1 MQEIDYGTKTEIN
14 SLIME
19 RDILTKTIFRVYQQD
34 SQLTKIQRDKLL
46 TRYQHQLGVVVAQ
59 IEQLGNSMKH
69 TDVNPLDEGMFVAMD
84 QKMSRMEEK
93 LREISSQISPS
104 NKETEKPRR
113 KLAKIL
119 SKKGRTKS
127 THSQNTILQ
136 SKSKPLEIITLTQI
150 PSKIPE
156 FFRRKLNHKD
166 AKIEEI
172 ESVPNQKIEE
182 IEPVP
187 NQKIEE
193 IEPVPNQKIVK
204 TLDNAD
210 EVKIAQP
217 NICEHPNCENPKFS
231 NKHCSV
237 HTNSYVKK
245 PNDEEKGA
253 SILDSEEGKK
263 SEQEIK
269 TDDVILDNNLDNDD
283 DMSKVVGDI
292 EKALSNLS
300 QAEVE

>member
-69 TDVNPLDEGMFVAMD
+69 ADVNPLDEGMFAAMD
-84 QKMSRMEEK
+84 QKLSRMDEK

-113 KLAKIL
+113 KLSKIL

-127 THSQNTILQ
+127 THLQNSILQ

-156 FFRRKLNHKD
+156 FFRRKLNHT
-166 AKIEEI
+166 ET
-172 ESVPNQKIEE
+172 KIEE
-182 IEPVP
+182 IEPVT
-187 NQKIEE
+187 
-193 IEPVPNQKIVK
+193 NQKIVK

-210 EVKIAQP
+210 EVKVVQP

-237 HTNSYVKK
+237 HTDSYVKK
-245 PNDEEKGA
+245 PSDEEKDTSVSGF
-253 SILDSEEGKK
+253 EEKK
-263 SEQEIK
+263 LEQETN
-269 TDDVILDNNLDNDD
+269 TDDVILDNNNPE
-283 DMSKVVGDI
+283 MMMI
-292 EKALSNLS
+292 CQRLS
-300 QAEVE
+300 VI

>member
-69 TDVNPLDEGMFVAMD
+69 TDVNPSDEGMFVAMD
-84 QKMSRMEEK
+84 QKLSMMDEK
-93 LREISSQISPS
+93 LQEISSRINPS
-104 NKETEKPRR
+104 SKETEKPRR

-119 SKKGRTKS
+119 SRKSRTKS
-127 THSQNTILQ
+127 TRSQNTTLLQ
-136 SKSKPLEIITLTQI
+136 SKSKPLEIITLTRI

-156 FFRRKLNHKD
+156 FFRRKLNLK
-166 AKIEEI
+166 E
-172 ESVPNQKIEE
+172 VKIEE
-182 IEPVP
+182 IEPV
-187 NQKIEE
+187 I
-193 IEPVPNQKIVK
+193 NQKIVK
-204 TLDNAD
+204 TPENAD
-210 EVKIAQP
+210 EVKVAQP

-245 PNDEEKGA
+245 PSDEEKGA

-263 SEQEIK
+263 LEQEIK

>member
-69 TDVNPLDEGMFVAMD
+69 TDVNPSDEGMFAAMD
-84 QKMSRMEEK
+84 QKLSMMDEK
-93 LREISSQISPS
+93 LQEISSRINPS

-119 SKKGRTKS
+119 SRKSRTKS
-127 THSQNTILQ
+127 TRSQNTTLLQ

-156 FFRRKLNHKD
+156 FFRRKLNHT
-166 AKIEEI
+166 ET
-172 ESVPNQKIEE
+172 KIEE
-182 IEPVP
+182 IEPVT
-187 NQKIEE
+187 
-193 IEPVPNQKIVK
+193 NQKIVK

-210 EVKIAQP
+210 EVKVVQP

-237 HTNSYVKK
+237 HTDSYVKK
-245 PNDEEKGA
+245 PSDEEKDTSVSGF
-253 SILDSEEGKK
+253 EEKK
-263 SEQEIK
+263 LEQETN
-269 TDDVILDNNLDNDD
+269 TDDVILDNNDPSNDD

>member
-69 TDVNPLDEGMFVAMD
+69 TDMNPLDEGTFAAMD
-84 QKMSRMEEK
+84 QKLSRMDEK
-93 LREISSQISPS
+93 LREISLQISPS

-119 SKKGRTKS
+119 SKKSRTKS

-136 SKSKPLEIITLTQI
+136 SKSKSLEIITLTQI

-156 FFRRKLNHKD
+156 FFRRKLNPK
-166 AKIEEI
+166 E
-172 ESVPNQKIEE
+172 VKIEE
-182 IEPVP
+182 IEP
-187 NQKIEE
+187 ITS
-193 IEPVPNQKIVK
+193 QKIVK
-204 TLDNAD
+204 TPENAD
-210 EVKIAQP
+210 EVKVAQP

-245 PNDEEKGA
+245 PSDEEKDT
-253 SILDSEEGKK
+253 SISDFEEKK
-263 SEQEIK
+263 LEQEIK
-269 TDDVILDNNLDNDD
+269 TDDVILNDNNPEDDD

>member
-46 TRYQHQLGVVVAQ
+46 IRYQHQLGVVVAQ

-127 THSQNTILQ
+127 VHSQNTILQ
-136 SKSKPLEIITLTQI
+136 SKSKSLEIITLTQI

-156 FFRRKLNHKD
+156 FFRRKLNPKD

-172 ESVPNQKIEE
+172 EPI
-182 IEPVP
+182 
-187 NQKIEE
+187 
-193 IEPVPNQKIVK
+193 PNQKIVK
-204 TLDNAD
+204 TLENAD
-210 EVKIAQP
+210 EVKVAQP

-245 PNDEEKGA
+245 PSDEEKDA

-263 SEQEIK
+263 LEQEIK

>member
-46 TRYQHQLGVVVAQ
+46 IRYQHQLGVVVAQ

-119 SKKGRTKS
+119 SKKVRTKS
-127 THSQNTILQ
+127 THQQNTILQ

-156 FFRRKLNHKD
+156 FFRRKLNPKE

-172 ESVPNQKIEE
+172 EPIT
-182 IEPVP
+182 
-187 NQKIEE
+187 
-193 IEPVPNQKIVK
+193 NQKIVK
-204 TLDNAD
+204 TPDNVN
-210 EVKIAQP
+210 EVKVTQT

-245 PNDEEKGA
+245 PGDEEKDT
-253 SILDSEEGKK
+253 SISDFEEKK
-263 SEQEIK
+263 LEQEIK
-269 TDDVILDNNLDNDD
+269 TGDVIDNNDLENDDD

-292 EKALSNLS
+292 EKALSSLS

>member
-46 TRYQHQLGVVVAQ
+46 IRYQHQLGVVVAQ

-69 TDVNPLDEGMFVAMD
+69 ADVNPLDEGMFAAVD
-84 QKMSRMEEK
+84 EKMSRMEEK
-93 LREISSQISPS
+93 LREISSQISSS

-113 KLAKIL
+113 KLPKIL

-127 THSQNTILQ
+127 TYSQNTILQ
-136 SKSKPLEIITLTQI
+136 SKSKSLEIITLTQI

-156 FFRRKLNHKD
+156 FFRRKLNPKE
-166 AKIEEI
+166 A
-172 ESVPNQKIEE
+172 KIEE
-182 IEPVP
+182 IEPVT
-187 NQKIEE
+187 
-193 IEPVPNQKIVK
+193 NQKIVK
-204 TLDNAD
+204 TLENDD
-210 EVKIAQP
+210 EVKVAQP

-253 SILDSEEGKK
+253 PILDSEEGKK

>member
-46 TRYQHQLGVVVAQ
+46 IRYQHQLGVVVAQ

-69 TDVNPLDEGMFVAMD
+69 TDVNPLDEGMFAAMD
-84 QKMSRMEEK
+84 QKLSRMDEK

-156 FFRRKLNHKD
+156 FFRRKLNPKD
-166 AKIEEI
+166 A
-172 ESVPNQKIEE
+172 
-182 IEPVP
+182 
-187 NQKIEE
+187 KIEE

-204 TLDNAD
+204 TLENAD
-210 EVKIAQP
+210 EVKVAQP

-245 PNDEEKGA
+245 PSDEEKDA
-253 SILDSEEGKK
+253 SISDFEEKK
-263 SEQEIK
+263 LEREIK
-269 TDDVILDNNLDNDD
+269 TDNVILDDDNLENDDD

>member
-69 TDVNPLDEGMFVAMD
+69 ADVNPLDEGMFAAMD
-84 QKMSRMEEK
+84 QKLSRMDEK

-113 KLAKIL
+113 KLSKIL

-127 THSQNTILQ
+127 THLQNSILQ
-136 SKSKPLEIITLTQI
+136 SKSKPLEIITLTRI

-156 FFRRKLNHKD
+156 FFRRKLNPK
-166 AKIEEI
+166 E
-172 ESVPNQKIEE
+172 VKIEE
-182 IEPVP
+182 IEPVT
-187 NQKIEE
+187 
-193 IEPVPNQKIVK
+193 NQKIVK
-204 TLDNAD
+204 TPENAD
-210 EVKIAQP
+210 EVKVAQP

-245 PNDEEKGA
+245 SSDEEKDT
-253 SILDSEEGKK
+253 SISDFEEKK
-263 SEQEIK
+263 LEQEIK
-269 TDDVILDNNLDNDD
+269 TDDVILDNNPEDD
-283 DMSKVVGDI
+283 DDVSKVVGDI

>member
-46 TRYQHQLGVVVAQ
+46 IRYQHQLGVVVAQ

-84 QKMSRMEEK
+84 QKMSRMDEK

-119 SKKGRTKS
+119 SKKSRTKS
-127 THSQNTILQ
+127 TYSQNTILQ
-136 SKSKPLEIITLTQI
+136 SKSKSLEIITLTQI

-156 FFRRKLNHKD
+156 FFRRKLNPK
-166 AKIEEI
+166 E
-172 ESVPNQKIEE
+172 VKIEE
-182 IEPVP
+182 IEPVT
-187 NQKIEE
+187 
-193 IEPVPNQKIVK
+193 NQKIVK
-204 TLDNAD
+204 TLENAD
-210 EVKIAQP
+210 EVKVAQP

-245 PNDEEKGA
+245 PSDEEKGA

-263 SEQEIK
+263 LEQEIK

>member
-46 TRYQHQLGVVVAQ
+46 IRYQHQLGVVVAQ

-69 TDVNPLDEGMFVAMD
+69 TDVNPLDEGMFAAMD

-113 KLAKIL
+113 KLPKIL

-172 ESVPNQKIEE
+172 E
-182 IEPVP
+182 
-187 NQKIEE
+187 
-193 IEPVPNQKIVK
+193 PVPNQKIVK
-204 TLDNAD
+204 TLENAG
-210 EVKIAQP
+210 EVKVAQS

-253 SILDSEEGKK
+253 PILDSEEGKK

>member
-34 SQLTKIQRDKLL
+34 SQLTKIQQDKLL

-69 TDVNPLDEGMFVAMD
+69 TDVNPLDEGMFATMD

-127 THSQNTILQ
+127 THPQNTILQ
-136 SKSKPLEIITLTQI
+136 SKSNPLEIITLTQI

-156 FFRRKLNHKD
+156 FFRRKLNPK
-166 AKIEEI
+166 E
-172 ESVPNQKIEE
+172 VKIEE
-182 IEPVP
+182 IEPVT
-187 NQKIEE
+187 
-193 IEPVPNQKIVK
+193 NQKIVK
-204 TLDNAD
+204 TLENAD
-210 EVKIAQP
+210 EVKVAQP

-245 PNDEEKGA
+245 LGDEEKDA
-253 SILDSEEGKK
+253 SGSYFEEKK

-269 TDDVILDNNLDNDD
+269 TGDVILDNNDLENDDD
-283 DMSKVVGDI
+283 DMSKVVADI
-292 EKALSNLS
+292 EKTLSNLS

>member
-69 TDVNPLDEGMFVAMD
+69 ADVNPLDEGMFAAMD
-84 QKMSRMEEK
+84 QKLSRMDEK
-93 LREISSQISPS
+93 LREISSRISPS

-119 SKKGRTKS
+119 SKKVRTKS
-127 THSQNTILQ
+127 THPQSTILQ

-156 FFRRKLNHKD
+156 FFRRKLNPKE
-166 AKIEEI
+166 A
-172 ESVPNQKIEE
+172 KIEE
-182 IEPVP
+182 IEPVT
-187 NQKIEE
+187 NQKIA
-193 IEPVPNQKIVK
+193 K
-204 TLDNAD
+204 TPENTD
-210 EVKIAQP
+210 EVKVAQP
-217 NICEHPNCENPKFS
+217 NICEHPNCENPKFP

-245 PNDEEKGA
+245 PSDEEKDV
-253 SILDSEEGKK
+253 SVSDFEEKK
-263 SEQEIK
+263 LEQEIK
-269 TDDVILDNNLDNDD
+269 TDNIILDNNNPENDDD

>member
-46 TRYQHQLGVVVAQ
+46 IRYQHQLGVVVAQ

-69 TDVNPLDEGMFVAMD
+69 TDVNPLDEGMFAAMD

-113 KLAKIL
+113 KLPKIL

-172 ESVPNQKIEE
+172 E
-182 IEPVP
+182 
-187 NQKIEE
+187 
-193 IEPVPNQKIVK
+193 PVPNQKIVK
-204 TLDNAD
+204 TLENAG
-210 EVKIAQP
+210 EVKVAQS

-245 PNDEEKGA
+245 PSDEEEGA

-263 SEQEIK
+263 LEQEIK

>member
-69 TDVNPLDEGMFVAMD
+69 TDVNPSHDGMFAAMD
-84 QKMSRMEEK
+84 QKLSMMDEK
-93 LREISSQISPS
+93 LQEISSRINPS

-119 SKKGRTKS
+119 SRKSRAKS
-127 THSQNTILQ
+127 TRLQNTTLLQ

-156 FFRRKLNHKD
+156 FFRRKLNPK
-166 AKIEEI
+166 E
-172 ESVPNQKIEE
+172 VKIEE
-182 IEPVP
+182 IEPVT
-187 NQKIEE
+187 
-193 IEPVPNQKIVK
+193 NQKIVK
-204 TLDNAD
+204 TLENAD
-210 EVKIAQP
+210 EVKVIQP

-237 HTNSYVKK
+237 HTDSYVKK
-245 PNDEEKGA
+245 PSDEEKDA
-253 SILDSEEGKK
+253 SVSGFEEKK
-263 SEQEIK
+263 LEQETN
-269 TDDVILDNNLDNDD
+269 TDDVILDNNNVENDD

>member
-127 THSQNTILQ
+127 VHSQNTILQ
-136 SKSKPLEIITLTQI
+136 SKSKSLEIITLTQI

-156 FFRRKLNHKD
+156 FFRRKLNPKD
-166 AKIEEI
+166 A
-172 ESVPNQKIEE
+172 E
-182 IEPVP
+182 IEP
-187 NQKIEE
+187 I
-193 IEPVPNQKIVK
+193 PNQKIVK
-204 TLDNAD
+204 TLENAD
-210 EVKIAQP
+210 EVKVAQP

-245 PNDEEKGA
+245 PSDEEKGA

-263 SEQEIK
+263 LEQEIK

>member
-69 TDVNPLDEGMFVAMD
+69 ADVNPLDEGMFAAMD

-127 THSQNTILQ
+127 THAQNTILQ

-156 FFRRKLNHKD
+156 FFRRKLNPKE
-166 AKIEEI
+166 AKIEEV
-172 ESVPNQKIEE
+172 ELVTNQKIEE
-182 IEPVP
+182 VELVT

-193 IEPVPNQKIVK
+193 VELVTNQKVIK
-204 TLDNAD
+204 TPDNGG
-210 EVKIAQP
+210 EIKVAQL

-245 PNDEEKGA
+245 PSDEEDVSG
-253 SILDSEEGKK
+253 SDFEEKK
-263 SEQEIK
+263 LEQENK
-269 TDDVILDNNLDNDD
+269 TGDVILDNNDDLENDD

>member
-46 TRYQHQLGVVVAQ
+46 IRYQHQLGVVVAQ

-69 TDVNPLDEGMFVAMD
+69 TDVNPLDEGMFAAMD
-84 QKMSRMEEK
+84 QKLSRMDEK

-127 THSQNTILQ
+127 THPQNTILQ

-156 FFRRKLNHKD
+156 FFRRKLNPKE
-166 AKIEEI
+166 A
-172 ESVPNQKIEE
+172 KIEE
-182 IEPVP
+182 IEPVT
-187 NQKIEE
+187 
-193 IEPVPNQKIVK
+193 NQKIVK
-204 TLDNAD
+204 TLENAD
-210 EVKIAQP
+210 EVKVAQP

-245 PNDEEKGA
+245 PSDEEKDT
-253 SILDSEEGKK
+253 SISDFEEKK
-263 SEQEIK
+263 LEQEIK
-269 TDDVILDNNLDNDD
+269 TGDVIPDNNDLENDDD

>member
-46 TRYQHQLGVVVAQ
+46 IRYQHQLGVVVAQ

-69 TDVNPLDEGMFVAMD
+69 TDVNPLDEGMFAAMD

-113 KLAKIL
+113 KLPKIL

-127 THSQNTILQ
+127 AQSQNTILQ
-136 SKSKPLEIITLTQI
+136 SKSKSLEIITLTQI

-172 ESVPNQKIEE
+172 E
-182 IEPVP
+182 PVP

-204 TLDNAD
+204 TLENTD

-245 PNDEEKGA
+245 PSDEEKGT
-253 SILDSEEGKK
+253 SILNSEEGKK

-269 TDDVILDNNLDNDD
+269 TDDVILDNNDD

>member
-34 SQLTKIQRDKLL
+34 SQLTKIQQDKLL

-69 TDVNPLDEGMFVAMD
+69 TDVNPLDEGMFATMD

-127 THSQNTILQ
+127 THPQNTILQ
-136 SKSKPLEIITLTQI
+136 SKSNPLEIITLTQI

-156 FFRRKLNHKD
+156 FFRRKLNPK
-166 AKIEEI
+166 E
-172 ESVPNQKIEE
+172 VKIEE
-182 IEPVP
+182 IEPVT
-187 NQKIEE
+187 
-193 IEPVPNQKIVK
+193 NQKIVK
-204 TLDNAD
+204 TLENAD
-210 EVKIAQP
+210 EVKVAQP

-245 PNDEEKGA
+245 LGDEEKDA
-253 SILDSEEGKK
+253 SGSYFEEKK

-269 TDDVILDNNLDNDD
+269 TGDVILDNNDLENDDD
-283 DMSKVVGDI
+283 DMSKVVDDI

>member
-69 TDVNPLDEGMFVAMD
+69 ADVNPLDEGMFAAVD
-84 QKMSRMEEK
+84 EKMSRMEEK

-113 KLAKIL
+113 KLPKIL

-136 SKSKPLEIITLTQI
+136 SKSKSLEIITLTQI

-172 ESVPNQKIEE
+172 E
-182 IEPVP
+182 PVP

-204 TLDNAD
+204 TLENTD

-245 PNDEEKGA
+245 PSDEEKGT
-253 SILDSEEGKK
+253 SILNSEEGKK

>member
-46 TRYQHQLGVVVAQ
+46 IRYQHQLGVVVAQ

-127 THSQNTILQ
+127 VHSQNTILQ
-136 SKSKPLEIITLTQI
+136 SKSKSLEIITLTQI

-156 FFRRKLNHKD
+156 FFRRKLNPKD

-172 ESVPNQKIEE
+172 EPI
-182 IEPVP
+182 
-187 NQKIEE
+187 
-193 IEPVPNQKIVK
+193 PNQKIVK
-204 TLDNAD
+204 TLENAD
-210 EVKIAQP
+210 EVKVAQP

-245 PNDEEKGA
+245 PSDEEKGA

-263 SEQEIK
+263 LEQEIK

>member
-46 TRYQHQLGVVVAQ
+46 IRYQHQLGVVVAQ

-69 TDVNPLDEGMFVAMD
+69 TDVNPLDEGMFAAMD
-84 QKMSRMEEK
+84 QKLSRMDEK
-93 LREISSQISPS
+93 LREISSQIKPS
-104 NKETEKPRR
+104 NKQTEKPRQ

-156 FFRRKLNHKD
+156 FFRRKLNPK
-166 AKIEEI
+166 E
-172 ESVPNQKIEE
+172 VKIEE
-182 IEPVP
+182 IEPVT
-187 NQKIEE
+187 
-193 IEPVPNQKIVK
+193 NQKIVK
-204 TLDNAD
+204 TLENAD
-210 EVKIAQP
+210 EVKVAQP

-245 PNDEEKGA
+245 PSDEEKDT
-253 SILDSEEGKK
+253 SISDFEEKK
-263 SEQEIK
+263 LEQEIK
-269 TDDVILDNNLDNDD
+269 TDDVILNDNNPEDDD

>member
-69 TDVNPLDEGMFVAMD
+69 TDVNPLDEGMFAAMD
-84 QKMSRMEEK
+84 QKLSRMDEK
-93 LREISSQISPS
+93 LREISSQIKPS
-104 NKETEKPRR
+104 NKQTEKPRQ
-113 KLAKIL
+113 KLAKML
-119 SKKGRTKS
+119 SKKSRTKS
-127 THSQNTILQ
+127 THPQNSILQ
-136 SKSKPLEIITLTQI
+136 GKSKPLEIITLTQI

-172 ESVPNQKIEE
+172 E
-182 IEPVP
+182 
-187 NQKIEE
+187 
-193 IEPVPNQKIVK
+193 PVPNQKIVK
-204 TLDNAD
+204 TLENTD

-245 PNDEEKGA
+245 PSDEEKGA

>member
-46 TRYQHQLGVVVAQ
+46 IRYQHQLGVVVAQ

-69 TDVNPLDEGMFVAMD
+69 TDVNPLDEGMFAAMD

-113 KLAKIL
+113 KLPKIL

-156 FFRRKLNHKD
+156 FFRRKLNPK
-166 AKIEEI
+166 E
-172 ESVPNQKIEE
+172 VKIEE
-182 IEPVP
+182 IEPVT
-187 NQKIEE
+187 NQKI
-193 IEPVPNQKIVK
+193 IETP
-204 TLDNAD
+204 DNAN
-210 EVKIAQP
+210 EIKIWKS

-245 PNDEEKGA
+245 PSDEEKDA
-253 SILDSEEGKK
+253 SISDFEEKK
-263 SEQEIK
+263 LEQEIK
-269 TDDVILDNNLDNDD
+269 TDDVILDNNNLENDDD

>member
-46 TRYQHQLGVVVAQ
+46 IRYQHQLGVVVTQ
-59 IEQLGNSMKH
+59 IEKLDNSMKRA
-69 TDVNPLDEGMFVAMD
+69 DVNPLDEGIFAAMD
-84 QKMSRMEEK
+84 QKLSMMDEK
-93 LREISSQISPS
+93 LREISSQIKPS
-104 NKETEKPRR
+104 NKQTEKPKQ
-113 KLAKIL
+113 KLAEVL
-119 SKKGRTKS
+119 SKMSKTKS
-127 THSQNTILQ
+127 MHSQNTTLYQ

-156 FFRRKLNHKD
+156 FFRRKLNPKE
-166 AKIEEI
+166 A
-172 ESVPNQKIEE
+172 KIEE
-182 IEPVP
+182 IEPVT
-187 NQKIEE
+187 
-193 IEPVPNQKIVK
+193 NQKIVK
-204 TLDNAD
+204 TLENVD
-210 EVKIAQP
+210 EVKVVQL

-237 HTNSYVKK
+237 HTDSYVKK
-245 PNDEEKGA
+245 PSDEEKDTSVSGF
-253 SILDSEEGKK
+253 EEKK
-263 SEQEIK
+263 LEQETN
-269 TDDVILDNNLDNDD
+269 TDDVILDNNNVENDD

>member
-1 MQEIDYGTKTEIN
+1 MQEIDYETKTEIN

-19 RDILTKTIFRVYQQD
+19 RDILTKTIFRVYQQH

-46 TRYQHQLGVVVAQ
+46 IRYQHQLGVVVTQ
-59 IEQLGNSMKH
+59 IEKLDNSMKH
-69 TDVNPLDEGMFVAMD
+69 ADVNPLDEGMFAVMD
-84 QKMSRMEEK
+84 QKLSMMDEK
-93 LREISSQISPS
+93 LREISSQIKPS
-104 NKETEKPRR
+104 NKQTEKP
-113 KLAKIL
+113 KQKFAKVL
-119 SKKGRTKS
+119 SKMSKIKS
-127 THSQNTILQ
+127 THSQNTTLYQ

-172 ESVPNQKIEE
+172 E
-182 IEPVP
+182 
-187 NQKIEE
+187 
-193 IEPVPNQKIVK
+193 PVPNQKIVK
-204 TLDNAD
+204 TLENAG
-210 EVKIAQP
+210 EVKVAQS

-245 PNDEEKGA
+245 PSDEEKGA

-263 SEQEIK
+263 LEQEIK

>member
-1 MQEIDYGTKTEIN
+1 MQEIDYETKTEIN

-19 RDILTKTIFRVYQQD
+19 RDILTKTIFRVYQQH

-46 TRYQHQLGVVVAQ
+46 IRYQHQLGVVVTQ
-59 IEQLGNSMKH
+59 IEKLDNSMKRA
-69 TDVNPLDEGMFVAMD
+69 DVNPLDEGIFAAMD
-84 QKMSRMEEK
+84 QKLSMMDEK
-93 LREISSQISPS
+93 LREISSQIKPS
-104 NKETEKPRR
+104 NKQTEKPKQ
-113 KLAKIL
+113 KLAEVL
-119 SKKGRTKS
+119 SKMSKTKS
-127 THSQNTILQ
+127 MHSQNTTLYQ

-156 FFRRKLNHKD
+156 FFRRKLNPK
-166 AKIEEI
+166 E
-172 ESVPNQKIEE
+172 VKIEE
-182 IEPVP
+182 IEPVT
-187 NQKIEE
+187 NQKI
-193 IEPVPNQKIVK
+193 IETP
-204 TLDNAD
+204 DNAN
-210 EVKIAQP
+210 EIKIWKS

-245 PNDEEKGA
+245 PSDEEKDA
-253 SILDSEEGKK
+253 SISDFEEKK
-263 SEQEIK
+263 LEQEIK
-269 TDDVILDNNLDNDD
+269 TDDVILDNNNLENDDD

>member
-46 TRYQHQLGVVVAQ
+46 IRYQHQLGVVIAQ

-69 TDVNPLDEGMFVAMD
+69 TDVNPLDEGMFATMD

-127 THSQNTILQ
+127 THPQNTILQ
-136 SKSKPLEIITLTQI
+136 SKSNPLEIITLTRI

-156 FFRRKLNHKD
+156 FFRRKLNPK
-166 AKIEEI
+166 E
-172 ESVPNQKIEE
+172 VKIEE
-182 IEPVP
+182 IEPVT
-187 NQKIEE
+187 
-193 IEPVPNQKIVK
+193 NQKIVK
-204 TLDNAD
+204 TPENAD
-210 EVKIAQP
+210 EVKVAQP

-245 PNDEEKGA
+245 PSDEEKDT
-253 SILDSEEGKK
+253 SISDFEEKK
-263 SEQEIK
+263 LEQEIK
-269 TDDVILDNNLDNDD
+269 TDDVILNDNNPEDDD

>member
-46 TRYQHQLGVVVAQ
+46 IRYQHQLGVVVAQ

-69 TDVNPLDEGMFVAMD
+69 TDVNPLDEGMFAAMD

-113 KLAKIL
+113 KLPKIL

-172 ESVPNQKIEE
+172 E
-182 IEPVP
+182 
-187 NQKIEE
+187 
-193 IEPVPNQKIVK
+193 PVPNQKIVK
-204 TLDNAD
+204 TLENAG
-210 EVKIAQP
+210 EVKVAQS

-245 PNDEEKGA
+245 SSDEEKGA

>member
-69 TDVNPLDEGMFVAMD
+69 TDVNPSDEGMFAAMD
-84 QKMSRMEEK
+84 QKLSMMDEK
-93 LREISSQISPS
+93 LQEISSRINPS
-104 NKETEKPRR
+104 SKEIEKPRR
-113 KLAKIL
+113 KLAKML
-119 SKKGRTKS
+119 SRKSRTKS
-127 THSQNTILQ
+127 TRSQNTTLLQ
-136 SKSKPLEIITLTQI
+136 GKSKPLEIITLTRI

-156 FFRRKLNHKD
+156 FFRRKLNPK
-166 AKIEEI
+166 E
-172 ESVPNQKIEE
+172 VKIEE
-182 IEPVP
+182 IEPVT
-187 NQKIEE
+187 NQKIIETPDNGDE
-193 IEPVPNQKIVK
+193 IKIWK
-204 TLDNAD
+204 A
-210 EVKIAQP
+210 

-245 PNDEEKGA
+245 PSDEEKDA
-253 SILDSEEGKK
+253 SISDFEEKK
-263 SEQEIK
+263 LEQGIK
-269 TDDVILDNNLDNDD
+269 TDDVILDNNNPEDDD

>member
-69 TDVNPLDEGMFVAMD
+69 ADVNPLDEGMFAAMD

-104 NKETEKPRR
+104 NKEVEKPRR
-113 KLAKIL
+113 KLSKIL

-127 THSQNTILQ
+127 VHSQNTILQ
-136 SKSKPLEIITLTQI
+136 SKSKSLEIITLTQI

-156 FFRRKLNHKD
+156 FFRRKLNLK
-166 AKIEEI
+166 
-172 ESVPNQKIEE
+172 
-182 IEPVP
+182 
-187 NQKIEE
+187 
-193 IEPVPNQKIVK
+193 
-204 TLDNAD
+204 
-210 EVKIAQP
+210 
-217 NICEHPNCENPKFS
+217 
-231 NKHCSV
+231 
-237 HTNSYVKK
+237 
-245 PNDEEKGA
+245 
-253 SILDSEEGKK
+253 
-263 SEQEIK
+263 
-269 TDDVILDNNLDNDD
+269 
-283 DMSKVVGDI
+283 
-292 EKALSNLS
+292 
-300 QAEVE
+300 